1 MKRYQTLFVAWGALH
16 LLCAVLAFI
25 PNPVKVLAGAMVV
38 LSVLYFVPAW
48 ILLYRAVSRA
58 DKIAI
63 RLVRNVSFSVLLLTL
78 IVLLANILSIGAST
92 VVGDV
97 LNGLLIVVSIPM
109 FCSEAWAI
117 SLFCWALLWVMGL
130 KYGKK

>member
-16 LLCAVLAFI
+16 LLCMALAFI

-48 ILLYRAVSRA
+48 ILLYRTVSRG
-58 DKIAI
+58 DKPAI
-63 RLVRNVSFSVLLLTL
+63 RLVRNVSFVVLLLTL
-78 IVLLANILSIGAST
+78 VVLLANILSIGAPT

-109 FCSEAWAI
+109 FCSEAWVI
-117 SLFCWALLWVMGL
+117 SLFCWALLWVLGL